1 GAAFYALGIGVCALD
16 TIDKEE
22 LEHAYHE
29 NSQKAI
35 KVLPTFSI
43 LLTLESLPNGFDLPG
58 LQYDPRL
65 LVHGQ

>member
-1 GAAFYALGIGVCALD
+1 ATFYALGIRVCASD
-16 TIDKEE
+16 AVDKKE

-35 KVLPTFSI
+35 KVLPTFDI

-58 LQYDPRL
+58 LA
-65 LVHGQ
+65 V